1 MKIKLYICYIST
13 RGLGP
18 AHVCLLVGVVQS
30 LGGSDSIGLLVES
43 LFPLGHSFLPQTH
56 PQVFQSSMSCL
67 AVDPCICFGQLL
79 VICSQKTVLLGSCLK
94 P

>member
-43 LFPLGHSFLPQTH
+43 LFPLALSILTSHSATSLTE
-56 PQVFQSSMSCL
+56 
-67 AVDPCICFGQLL
+67 LL
-79 VICSQKTVLLGSCLK
+79 KGAHLLGRRLAQLSSERLH
-94 P
+94 PAGDTPSLSAT